1 MRKCWRNAK
10 SLSISNCI
18 FRLLE
23 IVVDKIN
30 IELNTFKSL
39 KEATERSKKETEET
53 LQELEKNESRLRA
66 LNAKTLEQLYE
77 KRGT

>member
-1 MRKCWRNAK
+1 M
-10 SLSISNCI
+10 
-18 FRLLE
+18 
-23 IVVDKIN
+23 DKIN

-66 LNAKTLEQLYE
+66 LNTKTLEQLHE
-77 KRGT
+77 KRGISCFNSDMILFPN